1 MSLSFLKN
9 RLAARLSAFFLFPAS
24 LPLLEAEMDRLRER
38 RRLLSPLSLAPY
50 GYKIYSQNDEDGII
64 REIFRRIGTTTRT
77 FVEIGAGSGLENN
90 TVSLLFEGWKGLW
103 IEASPQQVEK
113 IERSLPATIKRGDLA
128 IAHARVTRA
137 NVNELLSSFVRKAEL
152 DLLSIDIDGNDWH
165 VFHAIKGVSPR
176 VVVIEYNA
184 KFVPPLEFCMDY
196 DEAHQWGGDDCYG
209 ASLKFLEA
217 RMGEKGYALVG
228 CNLTGSNAFFVRTEL
243 AADKFA
249 QPYTAKNHFEPAR
262 YALCGLPSGHPPAYQ
277 TLEKSFSMRAV
288 PR

>member
-1 MSLSFLKN
+1 MSLAFLKN
-9 RLAARLSAFFLFPAS
+9 RLAARLAAFFLFPAS

-64 REIFRRIGTTTRT
+64 REIFRRIGTTTKT
-77 FVEIGAGSGLENN
+77 FVEIGAGNGLENN
-90 TVSLLFEGWKGLW
+90 TISLLFEGWKGLW
-103 IEASPQQVEK
+103 IEASPQHVEK
-113 IERSLPATIKRGDLA
+113 IERCLPGTIKRGDLA
-128 IAHARVTRA
+128 LVQARVTKA
-137 NVNELLSSFVRKAEL
+137 NVNELLSSFMRKTEL

-165 VFHAIKGVSPR
+165 VFNAIKGMPPR
-176 VVVIEYNA
+176 VVVVEYNA

-196 DEAHQWGGDDCYG
+196 DEAHQWEGDDCYG
-209 ASLKFLEA
+209 ASLKFLEL
-217 RMGEKGYALVG
+217 RMAEKGYALVG

-262 YALCGLPSGHPPAYQ
+262 HALCGLPSGHPPAYQ
-277 TLEKSFSMRAV
+277 TLEKSFSMRAA

>member
-1 MSLSFLKN
+1 MSLSFLRN
-9 RLAARLSAFFLFPAS
+9 RLAARLSALLLFPAS

-38 RRLLSPLSLAPY
+38 RRQLSPLSLAPY

-64 REIFRRIGTTTRT
+64 REIFRRIGPTTKS
-77 FVEIGAGSGLENN
+77 FVEIGAGNGLENN

-113 IERSLPATIKRGDLA
+113 IERCLPETIKRGDLA
-128 IAHARVTRA
+128 VVHARVIRA
-137 NVNELLSSFVRKAEL
+137 NVNELVSSFVRKAEL

-165 VFHAIKGVSPR
+165 VFNAIKGVSPR

-196 DEAHQWGGDDCYG
+196 DEEHQWAGDDCYG
-209 ASLKFLEA
+209 ASLKFLELGMA
-217 RMGEKGYALVG
+217 EKGYALVG

-243 AADKFA
+243 AGDKFA

-262 YALCGLPSGHPPAYQ
+262 HALCGLPSGHPPAYQ
-277 TLEKSFSMRAV
+277 TLEKSFSMRAA

>member
-9 RLAARLSAFFLFPAS
+9 RLAARLSALFLFPAS

-64 REIFRRIGTTTRT
+64 REIFRRIGTATKT
-77 FVEIGAGSGLENN
+77 FVEIGAGNGLENN

-103 IEASPQQVEK
+103 VEASPQHAEK
-113 IERSLPATIKRGDLA
+113 IERCLPETIKRGDLTLVQ
-128 IAHARVTRA
+128 ARVNKA
-137 NVNELLSSFVRKAEL
+137 NVNELLSSSGCKTEL

-165 VFHAIKGVSPR
+165 VFNAIKGVAPR

-196 DEAHQWGGDDCYG
+196 DEAHQWQGDDCYG
-209 ASLKFLEA
+209 ASLQFLQL
-217 RMGEKGYALVG
+217 RMAEKGYALVG
-228 CNLTGSNAFFVRTEL
+228 CNLTGSNAFFVRSEL

-249 QPYTAKNHFEPAR
+249 QPNTAKNHFEPAR
-262 YALCGLPSGHPPAYQ
+262 HALCGLPSGHPPAYQ
-277 TLEKSFSMRAV
+277 TLEKSFSMRAA